1 MKKTQKK
8 WLLSA
13 LFALLGLYIILIV
26 AIPYFTLSGSAGATL
41 TAIYDHFV
49 EMKGYVVGDVLFLA
63 IIAGVLILTYYFM
76 IYRPKRVG
84 KGMKAKD
91 VSNIRKVVW
100 YAILLYGLL
109 LIAVPYITLAPAA
122 QAWLVTFKDHFVT
135 VKNAIASDFSFLA
148 LTGAL
153 LGAGYYFFVYK
164 PKL

>member
-13 LFALLGLYIILIV
+13 LFALIGLYIILIV
-26 AIPYFTLSGSAGATL
+26 AIPYFTLAASAGETL

-49 EMKGYVVGDVLFLA
+49 TMKGYVVGDVLFLA

-84 KGMKAKD
+84 KGKQAKD
-91 VSNIRKVVW
+91 ISTGRTVVW

-109 LIAVPYITLAPAA
+109 LIAVPYITLQPDAA
-122 QAWLVTFKDHFVT
+122 AWLVTFQDHFVT
-135 VKNAIASDFSFLA
+135 VKDAIASDFSFLA
-148 LTGAL
+148 LTGGL
-153 LGAGYYFFVYK
+153 LGVGYYFFVYK